1 MLITH
6 RKSKLAMIHVAKK
19 QLGLDDDVYRAM
31 LREAIGVDSAAEIKY
46 EFEYGKM
53 MYAFEKLGFKI
64 TPKPR
69 GKRERPQWAEEW
81 GGTQDQRA
89 KIEVLWKANARN
101 KSDFA
106 LRAFIKRIAHVDHP
120 RFLNVELAKKVIL
133 ALEAMAQKGAKK
145 EKSV

>member
-1 MLITH
+1 
-6 RKSKLAMIHVAKK
+6 MIHVAKK
-19 QLGLDDDVYRAM
+19 QLGLDDDAYRS
-31 LREAIGVDSAAEIKY
+31 LLQEAAGVSSAADIKY
-46 EFEYGKM
+46 EHEYGRI
-53 MYAFEKLGFKI
+53 MYFFEKLGFKI

-69 GKRERPQWAEEW
+69 GKRIRPQWTEEW

-120 RFLNVELAKKVIL
+120 RFLNVALARNVIL

-145 EKSV
+145 EKV